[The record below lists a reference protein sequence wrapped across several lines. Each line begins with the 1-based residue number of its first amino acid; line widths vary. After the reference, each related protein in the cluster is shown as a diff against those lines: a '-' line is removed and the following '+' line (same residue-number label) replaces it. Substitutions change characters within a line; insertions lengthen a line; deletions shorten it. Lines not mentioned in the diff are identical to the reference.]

1 MGAWKEGERDI
12 GVTLGRGSGEGQH
25 TGKQRGEY
33 VVIFTHKG
41 HRRKLEDKEFR
52 DEVATR

>member
-1 MGAWKEGERDI
+1 MTF
-12 GVTLGRGSGEGQH
+12 VRGSREGKH

-33 VVIFTHKG
+33 VVILTHKG
-41 HRRKLEDKEFR
+41 HRGKMEDKEFR